1 MKNNPSLR
9 SEPRYQNAPVIPL
22 KQNTSIL
29 HWLESTGRLIPR
41 EVVEDTEIP
50 EEEQEIT
57 ELIGVEDTEFEVEA
71 EESDV

>member
-9 SEPRYQNAPVIPL
+9 AEPRYQNAPVIPL

-29 HWLESTGRLIPR
+29 YWLESTGRLIPR
-41 EVVEDTEIP
+41 EVQEETEVP

-57 ELIGVEDTEFEVEA
+57 ELIGVEETEFEVES
-71 EESDV
+71 EEPEV